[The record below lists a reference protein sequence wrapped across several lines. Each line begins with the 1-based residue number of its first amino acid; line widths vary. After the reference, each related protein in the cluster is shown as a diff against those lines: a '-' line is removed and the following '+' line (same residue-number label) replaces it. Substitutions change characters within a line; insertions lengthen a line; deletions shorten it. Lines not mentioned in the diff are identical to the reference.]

1 MDNNTSEQCGTTL
14 SRSRLGWLVAL
25 VCLVSP
31 TNAFAGYS
39 GLYIFGDSLSDSGN
53 NAVVLA
59 PNVTPVPISGNS
71 FIPTY
76 PYASGRYTNGQTWA
90 QILAS
95 ALGLNASPSLL
106 GGTDYAFGGAQTGP
120 ATPNALPNGLL
131 IPFPPSLETQAA
143 YFLSQHGNTASPN
156 ALYVIA
162 GGGEDALHA
171 LAGITGCGANQVCAD
186 GILQSTSATFAGNT
200 GNIVSELQ
208 LAGASS
214 IIVWDVPDIGD
225 APAVRALGASTLG
238 TLIASSMNTAL
249 LSTIGS
255 DADVKLFDAFGL
267 LDDVVDNP
275 TAFGLLDVTNACA
288 QFTACDPSQ
297 YLFWDGIHPT
307 SAADLIIS
315 DAIEALAAGVP
326 EPSTLV
332 LLGVALVG
340 LGFACRRRLNY

>member
-1 MDNNTSEQCGTTL
+1 L
-14 SRSRLGWLVAL
+14 RHRL
-25 VCLVSP
+25 P
-31 TNAFAGYS
+31 
-39 GLYIFGDSLSDSGN
+39 
-53 NAVVLA
+53 
-59 PNVTPVPISGNS
+59 
-71 FIPTY
+71 
-76 PYASGRYTNGQTWA
+76 
-90 QILAS
+90 
-95 ALGLNASPSLL
+95 
-106 GGTDYAFGGAQTGP
+106 FGGAQTGP
-120 ATPNALPNGLL
+120 TTPNALPNGLL

-143 YFLSQHGNTASPN
+143 FFLSQHGNTASRN

-186 GILQSTSATFAGNT
+186 GILQSTSATFAGNI

-208 LAGASS
+208 LAGAST

-238 TLIASSMNTAL
+238 TMIASSMNTVL

-255 DADVKLFDAFGL
+255 DTDVKLFDAFGL
-267 LDDVVDNP
+267 LDDVVANP
-275 TAFGLLDVTNACA
+275 TAFGLSDVTNACA
-288 QFTACDPSQ
+288 QVTACDPSQ

-315 DAIEALAAGVP
+315 DAIESLVAGAP

-340 LGFACRRRLNY
+340 LGFACRRGLFN